1 MLAAA
6 ATGFWVAY
14 DDGSYGLLS
23 RTTLAVVV
31 WWVLILATALRLVE
45 FPALRHGLV
54 PAAALALLAAWTLAS
69 IAWSPSAETAFDEFN
84 RAMLYV
90 GVLVIASLVRG
101 RRARESLVDALTLA
115 VAGIALVGLGSR
127 LFPSAL
133 GTRELEEF
141 LPAAATRLS
150 FPLGYWN
157 GLAISVALGIP
168 LLLRWSI
175 LARGLV
181 TRAAAVALLPVVGC
195 VIFLASSR
203 GGVATG
209 MVGAACFVVCTTR
222 RGAAVAALC
231 AGGLGTAVSVAVL
244 LDRKQLVNGPI
255 GSAAAHHQG
264 RSATILITL
273 SCIGV
278 GALFAAAS
286 RLPGSRAPALPAR
299 GIVLAFAAALIVL
312 VVVAHPIRRFD
323 EFRALPQQPIATD
336 DFARAHLTSGNGSGR
351 WQFWTSAVEEWRRD
365 PVHGG
370 GAGSFEQWWAQHS
383 TFSYFVRDAHSVYA
397 ETLGE
402 LGLVGLGLLALFVA
416 ASLLMGIRAVLR
428 TASGGRV
435 TAAALFALF
444 VAYLVAAGVDWM
456 WELTAV
462 TALGV
467 AALGLLLGLSE
478 PAAPMAGSGRRT
490 RAPAT
495 AALIVS
501 GAAVIVAQAVPML
514 TQVQISSSQEAVAR
528 GDLHSAT
535 TYALRARALQ
545 PWAASPYL
553 QLALTAEL
561 DGRLRDARRW
571 IRSAIARDEEDWHLW
586 LVAARIE
593 TKLGTPESAD
603 VSLRRARSLNPRS
616 PLFIGIGGRHT

>member
-1 MLAAA
+1 M
-6 ATGFWVAY
+6 
-14 DDGSYGLLS
+14 
-23 RTTLAVVV
+23 
-31 WWVLILATALRLVE
+31 
-45 FPALRHGLV
+45 
-54 PAAALALLAAWTLAS
+54 
-69 IAWSPSAETAFDEFN
+69 
-84 RAMLYV
+84 
-90 GVLVIASLVRG
+90 
-101 RRARESLVDALTLA
+101 
-115 VAGIALVGLGSR
+115 
-127 LFPSAL
+127 
-133 GTRELEEF
+133 
-141 LPAAATRLS
+141 
-150 FPLGYWN
+150 
-157 GLAISVALGIP
+157 
-168 LLLRWSI
+168 
-175 LARGLV
+175 
-181 TRAAAVALLPVVGC
+181 ALLPVVGC

-203 GGVATG
+203 GRRRDRDGRGRLFRG
-209 MVGAACFVVCTTR
+209 MHDEAWRGCR
-222 RGAAVAALC
+222 RSLC

-299 GIVLAFAAALIVL
+299 GVVLACAAAADRVGRRRTPDP
-312 VVVAHPIRRFD
+312 AIRRVPSAAATAD
-323 EFRALPQQPIATD
+323 RDRRLRACTPDQRERERALAVLD
-336 DFARAHLTSGNGSGR
+336 VCGR
-351 WQFWTSAVEEWRRD
+351 
-365 PVHGG
+365 
-370 GAGSFEQWWAQHS
+370 GAGDATRSTVEARDRS
-383 TFSYFVRDAHSVYA
+383 SSGGRTTFSYFVRDAHSVYA

-428 TASGGRV
+428 TATGDRV

-462 TALGV
+462 IIGV
-467 AALGLLLGLSE
+467 AALSPGLRTRSADGGLRTTDTRARKSG
-478 PAAPMAGSGRRT
+478 ADRGRR
-490 RAPAT
+490 
-495 AALIVS
+495 
-501 GAAVIVAQAVPML
+501 AAVIVARCPML